1 MLFNAAKNMPPMM
14 SLFPDT
20 ILKHYAYLRD
30 TMPNFVPHLPVRNL
44 TEMTLGGTTGS
55 RQFLQ
60 TLLSNIEA
68 TYYAKTARQSLL
80 QAAQE
85 NLERLASIDP
95 ELSGTANFT
104 RDYLGAE
111 LLMEQLQSNLMSNRN
126 PSRESLNQ
134 LINKCLKLQ
143 NLFSNLTLEDFLL
156 VKQICVRAAALNLV
170 VVVKDKSQSALLPC
184 QLLLHVA
191 SDAQQFIQQN
201 SSLVADS
208 FTKTV
213 LSNLE
218 TLSDPKPGKVSRV
231 ILPIVQSSNYLPYSV
246 QLNFN
251 VSIFNKS
258 KSKIIFNLL
267 IDQNVHR
274 SYH

>member
-1 MLFNAAKNMPPMM
+1 MM

-30 TMPNFVPHLPVRNL
+30 TMPHFVPHLPVRNQ

-60 TLLSNIEA
+60 TLLANIEA

-104 RDYLGAE
+104 RNYLGAE
-111 LLMEQLQSNLMSNRN
+111 LLMEQLQSNLMTHRN

-143 NLFSNLTLEDFLL
+143 NLFNNLTLEDLLL
-156 VKQICVRAAALNLV
+156 VKQICLRAAALNLV
-170 VVVKDKSQSALLPC
+170 VVVKDKAQSALLPC

-191 SDAQQFIQQN
+191 SDAQQFLQRN
-201 SSLVADS
+201 STLNADS
-208 FTKTV
+208 FTKAV

-218 TLSDPKPGKVSRV
+218 SLSDPKPGKVSRG
-231 ILPIVQSSNYLPYSV
+231 ILPIIQSSNYLPYSV

-251 VSIFNKS
+251 VS
-258 KSKIIFNLL
+258 
-267 IDQNVHR
+267 
-274 SYH
+274 

>member
-30 TMPNFVPHLPVRNL
+30 TMPHFVPHLPVRNQ
-44 TEMTLGGTTGS
+44 TEMNLGGTTGS
-55 RQFLQ
+55 KQFLQ

-95 ELSGTANFT
+95 EMSGTANFT

-111 LLMEQLQSNLMSNRN
+111 LLMEQLQSNLITHRN
-126 PSRESLNQ
+126 PSKESLNQ

-143 NLFSNLTLEDFLL
+143 NLFSNLTLEDLLL
-156 VKQICVRAAALNLV
+156 VKQICLRAAALNLV
-170 VVVKDKSQSALLPC
+170 LVVKDKSQSALLPC

-191 SDAQQFIQQN
+191 SDAQQFLQLNPNLQ
-201 SSLVADS
+201 ADP
-208 FTKTV
+208 FTTAV
-213 LSNLE
+213 LTYLE
-218 TLSDPKPGKVSRV
+218 IVSDPKPGRVSRG
-231 ILPIVQSSNYLPYSV
+231 ILPIVQTSNYLPYTIS
-246 QLNFN
+246 LNFN
-251 VSIFNKS
+251 VSQIYLLNFDANSILKS
-258 KSKIIFNLL
+258 
-267 IDQNVHR
+267 R
-274 SYH
+274 